1 MQTIFGPEHDGMG
14 GQRTSGNS
22 MRRMLRGIAC
32 LALLATAP
40 QALAAPFTCDATFY
54 QVRRDSQTHLSIVDR
69 TQNPYALDVQYSFS
83 TVVNAMGYNPVDNY
97 LYVLGSSNRQLYRLG
112 TAGTELS
119 AVPVTGILTGSTV
132 DAGTFDSQGNY
143 FTALNDGTIQRITGV
158 TGGSPAPVALTVPR
172 QSDASA
178 PAGFAGTTNGHLL
191 VGDWAVNPTESNASS
206 SVIYGTRSL
215 EGGTMYLY
223 RVRIQDPS
231 GASPA
236 AHVSR
241 RALTGITT
249 SNAFGTI
256 FMDSNGMLY
265 AYDNAS
271 TAVRGF
277 YRIDP
282 ATGSATAVSG
292 ADSATQSDG
301 ANCPIAA
308 ALVEPTIVLN
318 KTTQDGFGGP
328 FQFVLTN
335 TGQGVGSVSTAA
347 AGSPT
352 QVDGDAGNPG
362 NQPFVVSAFDAAVT
376 IREYPV
382 PDGWELTGAQCTVAG
397 GGAIGSFD
405 ANTATYTIPGSAMT
419 SGAQFVCNFTN
430 ARRAVLRLQKAFAAG
445 GRVADSDQVA
455 LAILPAGGV
464 AQSATT
470 TGTGAAVTSPVLVLS
485 PAAPGVVHT
494 LSETAAGT
502 FVAGNYGASYACT
515 HAGGGAGPSGSADSF
530 DVTPAIGDDLT
541 CVFTN
546 TPRVADLEITKTTA
560 TASVNAGD
568 TVEYQLVVTNRG
580 PGDAANARVTDPVV
594 AGLSCTTAPV
604 CSVPGG
610 SAATCPASPI
620 AIGDLQGA
628 GVAIPDLPFGS
639 SVVLQVSCTA
649 Q

>member
-1 MQTIFGPEHDGMG
+1 MD
-14 GQRTSGNS
+14 GQRLSGKR
-22 MRRMLRGIAC
+22 MRGMLRGVVC
-32 LALLATAP
+32 LAMFATAP
-40 QALAAPFTCDATFY
+40 QALSAPFTCDATFY

-69 TQNPYALDVQYSFS
+69 TQNPYVLDVQYSFA

-97 LYVLGSSNRQLYRLG
+97 LYVLGSSTRQLYRLG
-112 TAGTELS
+112 TAGTELG
-119 AVPVTGILTGSTV
+119 AVTVSGILTESTL
-132 DAGTFDSQGNY
+132 DAGTFDAQGNY
-143 FTALNDGTIQRITGV
+143 FTALNNGTIQRITGV

-172 QSDASA
+172 QSDAAA
-178 PAGFAGTTNGHLL
+178 PAGFSGTTAGHLL
-191 VGDWAVNPTESNASS
+191 VGDWAVNPAESNASS
-206 SVIYGTRSL
+206 TVIYGTRSP
-215 EGGTMYLY
+215 EAGAMYLY
-223 RVRIQDPS
+223 RVRIENPS
-231 GASPA
+231 GASPQ

-249 SNAFGTI
+249 SNAVGTV

-318 KTTQDGFGGP
+318 KTTLDGFGGP

-335 TGQGVGSVSTAA
+335 TGQAVGSVSTTA
-347 AGSPT
+347 AGNPT
-352 QVDGDAGNPG
+352 QVDGDAGNAG
-362 NQPFVVSAFDAAVT
+362 SQPFVVSAFDTAVT
-376 IREYPV
+376 IRETPV
-382 PDGWELTGAQCTVAG
+382 PEGWELTGAQCTLAG

-405 ANTATYTIPGSAMT
+405 ASTATYTLPGSAMT

-455 LAILPAGGV
+455 LAIQPSGGV
-464 AQSATT
+464 AVPGTT
-470 TGTGAAVTSPVLVLS
+470 VGTGVAVTSPALVLS

-494 LSETAAGT
+494 LSETPAGT
-502 FVAGNYGASYACT
+502 FVAGNYAASYACT
-515 HAGGGAGPSGSADSF
+515 YAGGGAGPSGSAASF
-530 DVTPAIGDDLT
+530 DVTPSIGDDLT

-546 TPRVADLEITKTTA
+546 TPRVAELEITKTTA
-560 TASVNAGD
+560 TPTVNAGD

-580 PGDAANARVTDPVV
+580 PGDADNARVADPVV

-604 CSVPGG
+604 CSVPAG
-610 SAATCPASPI
+610 SAAVCPGAPI
-620 AIGDLQGA
+620 AIGDLQGG
-628 GVAIPDLPFGS
+628 GVSIPTLPFGS